1 MMVCIL
7 VSVLMFCN
15 FLISDFLKLLLFNP
29 VFMDENVRK
38 ITLNQIK
45 DHALDIGNI
54 EKQFIIITPN
64 NLSGIRTSDK
74 VHIHRMRAPMRELAT
89 GPRQTTIEFTGV

>member
-1 MMVCIL
+1 
-7 VSVLMFCN
+7 
-15 FLISDFLKLLLFNP
+15 
-29 VFMDENVRK
+29 MDENVRK

-45 DHALDIGNI
+45 DHALDFGNI

-64 NLSGIRTSDK
+64 NLNGIHTSKK
-74 VHIHRMRAPMRELAT
+74 VKIHRMKAPARELAT

>member
-1 MMVCIL
+1 
-7 VSVLMFCN
+7 
-15 FLISDFLKLLLFNP
+15 
-29 VFMDENVRK
+29 MDENVRK

-64 NLSGIRTSDK
+64 NLAGIKTNEK
-74 VHIHRMRAPMRELAT
+74 VKIHRMRAPTRELAT
-89 GPRQTTIEFTGV
+89 GLRQTTLEYTGV